1 MAYLRN
7 RAEVPTCSM
16 VPVPGSRR
24 ARSSF
29 FCVCEKTVHRTGTC
43 VVAGSRLV
51 RVHSKAVGS
60 TGELVHKRQVPV
72 HSSWV
77 ELGRT
82 NRRRQIAA

>member
-1 MAYLRN
+1 M
-7 RAEVPTCSM
+7 
-16 VPVPGSRR
+16 
-24 ARSSF
+24 
-29 FCVCEKTVHRTGTC
+29 
-43 VVAGSRLV
+43 AGSRLV